1 MTQALYHLACNFE
14 WQKELREEVEEVVRA
29 NGWSKAAMGKMR
41 KIDSFLRE
49 QQRYTGL
56 GVRECLYTDSE
67 EGGGTW
73 LTLHMQLRCRAMRSS
88 HSRSPMVY
96 MFPREL
102 SLHVLSMIRTT
113 MRRTMPIPTPLT
125 HGTRYSQSLFRRHS
139 DQFTSGASLPCAMKT
154 GRVQSINL

>member
-56 GVRECLYTDSE
+56 GVRECLYTDLA
-67 EGGGTW
+67 EGSGSW
-73 LTLHMQLRCRAMRSS
+73 LTPHMQLRCRAMRSS
-88 HSRSPMVY
+88 YSHSLMVY
-96 MFPREL
+96 MYPREL

-125 HGTRYSQSLFRRHS
+125 HGAIYSQSLLGRHS

>member
-49 QQRYTGL
+49 QQRYIGL
-56 GVRECLYTDSE
+56 GFRECLYTVFS
-67 EGGGTW
+67 GTW
-73 LTLHMQLRCRAMRSS
+73 LTPHMQLRCRVMRSS
-88 HSRSPMVY
+88 LSRSPMVY

-125 HGTRYSQSLFRRHS
+125 HGAIYSQSLLGRHS

>member
-14 WQKELREEVEEVVRA
+14 WQTELREEVEEVVRA

-56 GVRECLYTDSE
+56 GVRECLYTDLA
-67 EGGGTW
+67 EGSGSW
-73 LTLHMQLRCRAMRSS
+73 LTPHMQLRCRAMRSS
-88 HSRSPMVY
+88 YSHSLMVY
-96 MFPREL
+96 MYPREL

-139 DQFTSGASLPCAMKT
+139 D
-154 GRVQSINL
+154 